1 MPCRIVI
8 PERIVVDIRIAIPR
22 LRALRLLGDER
33 VGLGKA
39 AEGRVIPAG
48 VVKVQ
53 TELGGV
59 AVLTGVLIAG
69 GGAAPSI
76 TRFTPG
82 FVAQFGDEVAAGVGG
97 QGGGAQVVAQ
107 EVVERAVDAQG
118 DALCAGVV
126 VFGDGA
132 AALLIVV
139 ADEEGRLTVDGGL
152 YAVAI
157 AVVGK
162 SGL

>member
-1 MPCRIVI
+1 
-8 PERIVVDIRIAIPR
+8 
-22 LRALRLLGDER
+22 LLGDER

-82 FVAQFGDEVAAGVGG
+82 FVAQFGDEVAASVGG
-97 QGGGAQVVAQ
+97 QGGGA
-107 EVVERAVDAQG
+107 EVRSEYSEWV
-118 DALCAGVV
+118 
-126 VFGDGA
+126 
-132 AALLIVV
+132 
-139 ADEEGRLTVDGGL
+139 
-152 YAVAI
+152 
-157 AVVGK
+157 
-162 SGL
+162 SG